1 MIFLN
6 DSVKDSTTMVSIM
19 CASFSKTNF
28 FKGFREGGLFERW
41 GYGGSV
47 LAERGIYSRPI
58 KRLPFDF

>member
-1 MIFLN
+1 
-6 DSVKDSTTMVSIM
+6 VP
-19 CASFSKTNF
+19 ASLRQIF